1 MRDGIS
7 PRIFSARSALVF
19 FGLVVKYL
27 HGVLKMTA
35 YTLCSAKRRPALA
48 AHKLESRLEQGSQL
62 RSLYR
67 LLGHDRRSVSKF
79 LRVTPRTVYSWET
92 ARCQIPFAT
101 LKLLRLMVRTEL
113 PGKDWQGWS
122 FNRGTLW
129 SPEGH
134 GFKAHDFSWL
144 SLTIR
149 QARMFR
155 TLYSDRLALRQA
167 LQEAM
172 AEAAE
177 ARTAALIAR
186 GHAGLVELAS
196 DGALP
201 HIGERGWR
209 ARAGEA
215 RPEHRPREGCSVTP
229 SFRLTGETAEVVS

>member
-1 MRDGIS
+1 LCAAT
-7 PRIFSARSALVF
+7 ARP
-19 FGLVVKYL
+19 
-27 HGVLKMTA
+27 
-35 YTLCSAKRRPALA
+35 TLP
-48 AHKLESRLEQGSQL
+48 AHKRQSRLEQGSQL

-67 LLGHDRRSVSKF
+67 LLGHDRRTVAKF

-92 ARCQIPFAT
+92 ARAAIPFAT
-101 LKLLRLMVRTEL
+101 LKLLRLLVRTEL

-134 GFKAHDFSWL
+134 GFKASDFSWL

-172 AEAAE
+172 ADAAE
-177 ARTAALIAR
+177 ARAAALIAR
-186 GHAGLVELAS
+186 GHAALVDLAS
-196 DGALP
+196 YGALP
-201 HIGERGWR
+201 QGVDLAGRR

-215 RPEHRPREGCSVTP
+215 RPEHRPGTGGCAVTP
-229 SFRLTGETAEVVS
+229 PVCLTDETRDGGRDVLVTRHARATGGTNGQRAEVVS